1 MRRFANLFVCG
12 ASLVLLLVV
21 PGIAMAVEPADGD
34 GVMLNFANA
43 EIDSVVRAVAKITNR
58 NYLVDPRVKGTLN
71 IVTTKPVSPAT
82 AHDILRSALR
92 LQGFA
97 IIDEN
102 GILKVVPEAEAKQH
116 SMPVSKAKSALRGD
130 QLITQVFT
138 IKNESATQLL
148 QVVRPLV
155 TANNAVTA
163 SAASNTL
170 VVTDYAENV
179 GRIARIIDAI
189 DVPQGDVAVIQLKH
203 ASAMDLASTISRLMG
218 EGGAAGDQSQRV
230 TVVPDTRANVLLVR
244 SDNPARINAARQLVA
259 ALDQPGAA
267 GNIHVI
273 YLKNADATKVAQ
285 TLRDVISGE
294 SSSGSSSGRT
304 TTSSGGTSSTSGL
317 PSSGTGSTPTA
328 ANSSFQSQS
337 AQSASTTGGGG
348 IVHADRSTNSLIIT
362 APEAIYNNIRQVVDM
377 LDRRRAQVFVEALV
391 AEITTDRAAEFGIQW
406 QSMKPGDGG
415 SASAFGGTNFGSK
428 TNGTNILGL
437 ALNPASAAAGLNL
450 IVGKGSITLPGSDTP
465 ILNLSV
471 LARFLES
478 QTNTN
483 ILSTPNL
490 IMLDNEEAKIVV
502 GQNLPFV
509 TGQYTNTGSGT
520 TSVNPFQTIER
531 RDVGLTMRIRPQ
543 ISEGG
548 AVVMQIVQES
558 SSVVATSLTNSTG
571 PTTNKRSIETTA
583 VVDDGA
589 IIALGGLVQD
599 SYTSGVDK
607 VPLLGDIPV
616 IGNLFKYDSRQRS
629 KTNLFVFLRPK
640 ILRNGES
647 YRDLVADR
655 YDYVIGQQRGVDRPD
670 RLMRNEPPVPEL
682 APRQP
687 EADAGTPVQ

>member
-1 MRRFANLFVCG
+1 MSRLVNFLARGVNLV
-12 ASLVLLLVV
+12 VLLVV
-21 PGIAMAVEPADGD
+21 SGMALAAEPADGD

-43 EIDSVVRAVAKITNR
+43 EIDVVVRAVSKITNR

-71 IVTTKPVSPAT
+71 IATTKPVSPAT
-82 AHDILRSALR
+82 AQDILRSALR

-102 GILKVVPEAEAKQH
+102 GIMKVVPEADAKQH
-116 SMPVSKAKSALRGD
+116 SIPVSKARSALRGD

-138 IKNESATQLL
+138 IKNESATQLH
-148 QVVRPLV
+148 QVIRPLV
-155 TANNAVTA
+155 SANNTVTA

-189 DVPQGDVAVIQLKH
+189 DVPQGDVAVIPLKH
-203 ASAMDLASTISRLMG
+203 ASALDLASTVGRLMSD
-218 EGGAAGDQSQRV
+218 GGAAGAGDQSQRV
-230 TVVPDTRANVLLVR
+230 TIVPDTRANVLLVR
-244 SDNPARINAARQLVA
+244 SDNPARISAARQLVSV
-259 ALDQPGAA
+259 LDQPGAA

-285 TLRDVISGE
+285 TLRDVLSGE
-294 SSSGSSSGRT
+294 SSSTSGRAT
-304 TTSSGGTSSTSGL
+304 ASAGGTSSASGL
-317 PSSGTGSTPTA
+317 STSTGSTPTA
-328 ANSSFQSQS
+328 ATSSFQSQS

-406 QSMKPGDGG
+406 QSMNTGNNG
-415 SASAFGGTNFGSK
+415 SASVFGGTNFGSG
-428 TNGTNILGL
+428 GTNILGL
-437 ALNPASAAAGLNL
+437 ALDPTSAAKGLNL

-571 PTTNKRSIETTA
+571 PVTNKRSIETTA

-607 VPLLGDIPV
+607 IPLLGDIPV

-670 RLMRNEPPVPEL
+670 RLMRNEPPAPEL

>member
-1 MRRFANLFVCG
+1 M
-12 ASLVLLLVV
+12 VLLLVV
-21 PGIAMAVEPADGD
+21 PGIAVAAEPADGD

-43 EIDSVVRAVAKITNR
+43 EIDSVVRAVSKITNR

-82 AHDILRSALR
+82 AQDILRSALR

-97 IIDEN
+97 VVDEN
-102 GILKVVPEAEAKQH
+102 GIMKVVPEADAKQH
-116 SMPVSKAKSALRGD
+116 SVPVSKARSALRGD

-138 IKNESATQLL
+138 VKNESATQLL

-155 TANNAVTA
+155 SANNTVTA

-189 DVPQGDVAVIQLKH
+189 DVPQGDVAVIPLKH
-203 ASAMDLASTISRLMG
+203 ASALDLASTVGRLMSD
-218 EGGAAGDQSQRV
+218 GGAAGAGDQSQRV
-230 TVVPDTRANVLLVR
+230 TIVPDTRANVLLVR
-244 SDNPARINAARQLVA
+244 SDNPARISAARQLVSV
-259 ALDQPGAA
+259 LDQPGAA

-285 TLRDVISGE
+285 TLRDVLSGE
-294 SSSGSSSGRT
+294 SSSGSAGRT
-304 TTSSGGTSSTSGL
+304 TTSTSGTSSPTGLSSTS
-317 PSSGTGSTPTA
+317 TGSTSTA

-337 AQSASTTGGGG
+337 AQSASGTGGGG
-348 IVHADRSTNSLIIT
+348 IVHADRSTNALIIT

-406 QSMKPGDGG
+406 QSMNSG
-415 SASAFGGTNFGSK
+415 SNGNASVFGGTNFGSG
-428 TNGTNILGL
+428 GTNILGL
-437 ALNPASAAAGLNL
+437 ALDPTSAAKGLNL

-571 PTTNKRSIETTA
+571 PVTNKRSIETTA

-599 SYTSGVDK
+599 SYTSGVEK
-607 VPLLGDIPV
+607 IPLLGDIPV
-616 IGNLFKYDSRQRS
+616 LGNLFKYDSRQRS

-640 ILRNGES
+640 ILRDGES

-655 YDYVIGQQRGVDRPD
+655 YDYVIGQQRGVDRPG
-670 RLMRNEPPVPEL
+670 RLMRNEVPAPEL
-682 APRQP
+682 PPRQP
-687 EADAGTPVQ
+687 EADVGTPVQ

>member
-21 PGIAMAVEPADGD
+21 PGIAVSAEPAEGE

-97 IIDEN
+97 IVDEN

-218 EGGAAGDQSQRV
+218 DGGAAGDQSQRV

-259 ALDQPGAA
+259 SLDQPGAA

-285 TLRDVISGE
+285 TLRDVLSGE
-294 SSSGSSSGRT
+294 SSSGSAGRAT
-304 TTSSGGTSSTSGL
+304 ASSGGTSSTSGL
-317 PSSGTGSTPTA
+317 ASSGTGSTPTA
-328 ANSSFQSQS
+328 ANSSFQPQS
-337 AQSASTTGGGG
+337 AQSAASTGGGG

-406 QSMKPGDGG
+406 QSMNTGNNG
-415 SASAFGGTNFGSK
+415 SASVFGGTNFGSG
-428 TNGTNILGL
+428 GTNILGL
-437 ALNPASAAAGLNL
+437 ALAPTSAAKGLNL

-558 SSVVATSLTNSTG
+558 SSVVATTLTNSTG
-571 PTTNKRSIETTA
+571 PVTNKRSIETTA

-599 SYTSGVDK
+599 SYTSGVEK
-607 VPLLGDIPV
+607 IPLLGDIPV
-616 IGNLFKYDSRQRS
+616 LGNLFKYDSRQRS

-640 ILRNGES
+640 ILREGES
-647 YRDLVADR
+647 YRDLVGDR

-670 RLMRNEPPVPEL
+670 RLMRNEAPAPEL
-682 APRQP
+682 PPRQP

>member
-21 PGIAMAVEPADGD
+21 PGIAVAAEPADGD

-71 IVTTKPVSPAT
+71 IITTKPVSPAT

-97 IIDEN
+97 IVDEN

-116 SMPVSKAKSALRGD
+116 SIPVSRAKSALRGD

-203 ASAMDLASTISRLMG
+203 ASAMDLATTISRLMSD
-218 EGGAAGDQSQRV
+218 GGAAGAVGDLSQRV

-285 TLRDVISGE
+285 TLRDVLSGE
-294 SSSGSSSGRT
+294 SSSGSSGRAT
-304 TTSSGGTSSTSGL
+304 ASSGGTSLTNGL
-317 PSSGTGSTPTA
+317 SSSGTGSTPTA

-337 AQSASTTGGGG
+337 AQSAATTGGGG

-391 AEITTDRAAEFGIQW
+391 A
-406 QSMKPGDGG
+406 
-415 SASAFGGTNFGSK
+415 
-428 TNGTNILGL
+428 
-437 ALNPASAAAGLNL
+437 
-450 IVGKGSITLPGSDTP
+450 
-465 ILNLSV
+465 
-471 LARFLES
+471 
-478 QTNTN
+478 
-483 ILSTPNL
+483 
-490 IMLDNEEAKIVV
+490 
-502 GQNLPFV
+502 
-509 TGQYTNTGSGT
+509 
-520 TSVNPFQTIER
+520 
-531 RDVGLTMRIRPQ
+531 
-543 ISEGG
+543 
-548 AVVMQIVQES
+548 
-558 SSVVATSLTNSTG
+558 
-571 PTTNKRSIETTA
+571 
-583 VVDDGA
+583 
-589 IIALGGLVQD
+589 
-599 SYTSGVDK
+599 
-607 VPLLGDIPV
+607 
-616 IGNLFKYDSRQRS
+616 
-629 KTNLFVFLRPK
+629 
-640 ILRNGES
+640 
-647 YRDLVADR
+647 
-655 YDYVIGQQRGVDRPD
+655 
-670 RLMRNEPPVPEL
+670 
-682 APRQP
+682 
-687 EADAGTPVQ
+687 

>member
-12 ASLVLLLVV
+12 ASFVLFLVV
-21 PGIAMAVEPADGD
+21 PGMAVAAEPVDGD

-43 EIDSVVRAVAKITNR
+43 DIDSVVRAVAKITNR

-102 GILKVVPEAEAKQH
+102 GILKVVPEADAKQH
-116 SMPVSKAKSALRGD
+116 SIPVSRAKSALRGD

-218 EGGAAGDQSQRV
+218 DGGAAGDQSQRV

-259 ALDQPGAA
+259 SLDQPGAA

-285 TLRDVISGE
+285 TLRDVLSGE
-294 SSSGSSSGRT
+294 SSSGSSGRT
-304 TTSSGGTSSTSGL
+304 TASSGGTSSPTGLSSTS
-317 PSSGTGSTPTA
+317 TGSTPTA
-328 ANSSFQSQS
+328 ANSSFQPQS
-337 AQSASTTGGGG
+337 AQSTASTGGGG

-502 GQNLPFV
+502 GQNLPFI

-558 SSVVATSLTNSTG
+558 SSVVATSLTNSSG

-616 IGNLFKYDSRQRS
+616 LGNLFKYDSRQRS

-640 ILRNGES
+640 ILREGES

-655 YDYVIGQQRGVDRPD
+655 YDYVIGQQRGVDRPG
-670 RLMRNEPPVPEL
+670 RLMRNEAPAPEL
-682 APRQP
+682 PPRQP
-687 EADAGTPVQ
+687 EVDTGTPVQ

>member
-21 PGIAMAVEPADGD
+21 PGIAVAAEPADGD

-97 IIDEN
+97 IVDEN

-218 EGGAAGDQSQRV
+218 DGGAAGDQSQRV

-259 ALDQPGAA
+259 SLDQPGAA

-285 TLRDVISGE
+285 TLRDVLSGE
-294 SSSGSSSGRT
+294 SSSGSAGRT
-304 TTSSGGTSSTSGL
+304 TTSTSGTSSPTGL
-317 PSSGTGSTPTA
+317 SSASTGSTPTA

-337 AQSASTTGGGG
+337 AQSAATTGGGG

-406 QSMKPGDGG
+406 QSMNTGNNG
-415 SASAFGGTNFGSK
+415 SASVFGGTNFGSG
-428 TNGTNILGL
+428 GTNILGL
-437 ALNPASAAAGLNL
+437 ALDPTSAAKGLNL

-558 SSVVATSLTNSTG
+558 SSVVATTLTNSTG
-571 PTTNKRSIETTA
+571 PVTNKRSIETTA

-599 SYTSGVDK
+599 SYTSGVEK
-607 VPLLGDIPV
+607 IPLLGDIPV
-616 IGNLFKYDSRQRS
+616 LGNLFKYDSRQRS

-640 ILRNGES
+640 ILREGES
-647 YRDLVADR
+647 YRDLVGDR

-670 RLMRNEPPVPEL
+670 RLMRNEAPAPEL
-682 APRQP
+682 PPRPP
-687 EADAGTPVQ
+687 EADTGTPVQ

>member
-1 MRRFANLFVCG
+1 M
-12 ASLVLLLVV
+12 VLLLFV
-21 PGIAMAVEPADGD
+21 PDIAVAAEPADGD

-43 EIDSVVRAVAKITNR
+43 DIDSVVRAVAKITNR

-97 IIDEN
+97 IVDEN

-116 SMPVSKAKSALRGD
+116 SVPVSKAKSALRGD

-218 EGGAAGDQSQRV
+218 DGGAAGDQSQRV

-244 SDNPARINAARQLVA
+244 SDNPARINAARQLVDS
-259 ALDQPGAA
+259 LDQPGAA

-285 TLRDVISGE
+285 TLRDVLSGE
-294 SSSGSSSGRT
+294 LSSGSSGRT
-304 TTSSGGTSSTSGL
+304 TASTGGTSSTSGL
-317 PSSGTGSTPTA
+317 SSSGTASTPTA

-337 AQSASTTGGGG
+337 AQSAATTGGGG

-415 SASAFGGTNFGSK
+415 SASVFGGTNFGSK
-428 TNGTNILGL
+428 GNGTNILGL

-558 SSVVATSLTNSTG
+558 SSVVATTLTNSTG
-571 PTTNKRSIETTA
+571 PVTNKRSIETTA

-616 IGNLFKYDSRQRS
+616 LGNLFKYDSRQRT

-640 ILRNGES
+640 ILRNDES

-670 RLMRNEPPVPEL
+670 RLMRNEASAPEL
-682 APRQP
+682 PPRRQ
-687 EADAGTPVQ
+687 EVNGGTPVQ